1 MFCSGLNDFSTGFLA
16 PKYHTVIM
24 GISQQGFRT
33 GDPYDYGGLNLIY
46 VNTII
51 MNNHSG
57 AGHEL
62 FWVSLIYL

>member
-1 MFCSGLNDFSTGFLA
+1 MILVPSFWLQ
-16 PKYHTVIM
+16 KYHTVIM

-51 MNNHSG
+51 MNNHRG
-57 AGHEL
+57 AGTNYLSFFDL
-62 FWVSLIYL
+62 FMSN

>member
-16 PKYHTVIM
+16 PKIPYCDH

-33 GDPYDYGGLNLIY
+33 GDPYNNGGFNLIY

-51 MNNHSG
+51 MNNHRG
-57 AGHEL
+57 AGTNYFEFL
-62 FWVSLIYL
+62 